1 VRAAAIAHTYL
12 KERVVE
18 PFHDARVNVFR
29 GNMLEPGDLPDVA
42 MVFGGDGAVH
52 RLLASL
58 AHSRT
63 PLLVVPTGSANDF
76 AECLGIHSPADA
88 LRAWRRYLDLGDNV
102 RSIDL
107 ATVRPLA
114 DEGRRAGPQVT
125 TSTYAGPDGRIEA
138 PRSPLASLIL
148 RQARH
153 HAEESA
159 ERQRT
164 IYFSGIAAVGLAA
177 EANRRANRMPG
188 WLRGHGGYTLAALQA
203 LASYAPPM
211 LSVCSYDVDGEETR
225 LVGEVLTAAI
235 GNAPQYGGGM
245 RMLPLAEMDDG
256 QLDVCFVPSVP
267 RGRVLR
273 NFSRVFAGSH
283 LALPEVHYLRSCQL
297 FLESDEPLE
306 IYGDGEYLCR
316 TPAEIAVAPRALRVI
331 LP

>member
-12 KERVVE
+12 KQRVVE

-29 GNMLEPGDLPDVA
+29 GNTLEPTDLPDVA
-42 MVFGGDGAVH
+42 IVFGGDGAVH
-52 RLLASL
+52 RLLPSL

-76 AECLGIHSPADA
+76 AECLGIHSPGDA

-114 DEGRRAGPQVT
+114 PDERQENRPVE
-125 TSTYAGPDGRIEA
+125 SRTYADSEGRIEA
-138 PRSPLASLIL
+138 PSAPLAPLIL

-164 IYFSGIAAVGLAA
+164 IYFSGIAALGLAA
-177 EANRRANRMPG
+177 DANRRANRMPA
-188 WLRGHGGYTLAALQA
+188 WLRGHGGYTLAALQVLFKYSA
-203 LASYAPPM
+203 PM
-211 LSVCSYDVDGEETR
+211 LSICSFDADGEETR

-245 RMLPLAEMDDG
+245 KVLPLAEMDDG
-256 QLDVCFVPSVP
+256 LLDVCFVPSVP

-273 NFSRVFAGSH
+273 NFSRIFAGTH
-283 LALPEVHYLRSCQL
+283 LALPEVHYLRARQL
-297 FLESDEPLE
+297 FVESDKPLE
-306 IYGDGEYLCR
+306 IYGDGEFLCR

>member
-1 VRAAAIAHTYL
+1 
-12 KERVVE
+12 VE

-29 GNMLEPGDLPDVA
+29 GNALEPGDLPDVA
-42 MVFGGDGAVH
+42 MVFGGDGAAH

-58 AHSRT
+58 ANSRT

-76 AECLGIHSPADA
+76 AHCLGIRTSSDA

-102 RSIDL
+102 RSVDL
-107 ATVRPLA
+107 GTVRPLA
-114 DEGRRAGPQVT
+114 AAEPEPPPPVETR
-125 TSTYAGPDGRIEA
+125 TYAEDDGRIE
-138 PRSPLASLIL
+138 PPSSPLAPKIM

-159 ERQRT
+159 EQKRM

-188 WLRGHGGYTLAALQA
+188 WLRHCGGYSLAALRT
-203 LASYAPPM
+203 LCSYTPPM
-211 LSVCSYDVDGEETR
+211 LSVSSFDADGEETR
-225 LVGEVLTAAI
+225 LVGETMALAV
-235 GNAPQYGGGM
+235 GNAPRYGGGM
-245 RMLPLAEMDDG
+245 KMLPLARMDDG
-256 QLDVCFVPSVP
+256 LLDLCFIPAMP

-273 NFSRVFAGSH
+273 NFGRVFAGTH
-283 LALPEVHYLRSCQL
+283 LELPEVRYLRGRQI
-297 FLESDEPLE
+297 FLESDAPLDV
-306 IYGDGEYLCR
+306 YADGEYLCR